1 MEYPVIACIAQDH
14 LAIPATKALLE
25 RVFSARADL
34 VTKKRNRLLPQ
45 TVQEVLFL
53 RDASVI
59 VEAEDSDSEV

>member
-1 MEYPVIACIAQDH
+1 MEYPVIARIAQDH

-45 TVQEVLFL
+45 TVREVLFL

>member
-1 MEYPVIACIAQDH
+1 MEYLVIARIVQDH
-14 LAIPATKALLE
+14 LAIPAIKVLLK
-25 RVFSARADL
+25 RVFSVRANL

-45 TVQEVLFL
+45 TVREVLYL